1 MLLTRINT
9 AGVDFL
15 SISTINYY
23 DGKFHSDGNLQWY
36 WAHSVGT
43 WLFSLLIYRALHI
56 NYRSYVQLRQ
66 HYFES
71 IEYQR
76 SMHSRTLLILN
87 VPTSLQSDEA
97 LADWVSKLKLKH
109 DPEQVCI
116 GRRNN
121 QLARYV
127 DEHEQAVRKLEILLS
142 SHLQG
147 DQLVKGKRPLIRI
160 GGRFFGMCGGRK
172 VDAIEYYTERV
183 QSLTEKITN
192 LRSNIMSNKPTNY
205 GWMSFPHASQA
216 HAVAKDLRFKQALLL
231 NTIDIDLAPQPKDII
246 WTNLSMNQHVR
257 RSKRLVGSVLFYG
270 FVFLFFIP
278 SSLVSASSNVKSI
291 LRIFPNGDV
300 FIKQHRTFVSLLS
313 SYFAPVVMALF
324 FFILPKVLRILS
336 QQQGYLTQSS
346 LDRQVLSKLYIFFI
360 VNHLLVFTISST
372 LLGMYSQISAAVDGT
387 EALTAAAFF
396 STMADNLTQVAKNI
410 CGTSLPLQQQRRG

>member
-205 GWMSFPHASQA
+205 GWMSFAHASQA

-270 FVFLFFIP
+270 FV
-278 SSLVSASSNVKSI
+278 
-291 LRIFPNGDV
+291 
-300 FIKQHRTFVSLLS
+300 
-313 SYFAPVVMALF
+313 
-324 FFILPKVLRILS
+324 
-336 QQQGYLTQSS
+336 
-346 LDRQVLSKLYIFFI
+346 
-360 VNHLLVFTISST
+360 
-372 LLGMYSQISAAVDGT
+372 
-387 EALTAAAFF
+387 
-396 STMADNLTQVAKNI
+396 
-410 CGTSLPLQQQRRG
+410 SLPCGLELA